1 MTRLLGLIV
10 ILALAAG
17 AGTLGYRFLQSHFAA
32 DVYLEQLEELQQE
45 HTQVLGEYN
54 KAVTRTAV
62 TELVVARP
70 DVTVNVRTADGRVES
85 HPVQANLD
93 YPIYVDYVLVDGRLL
108 IRRVFDSQ
116 TKPDDGT
123 VIDSDLINI
132 DWNDPAVK
140 SGKAA
145 YRQLSDGR
153 WIITVSGDG
162 SLSLGKVPDEVE
174 VELIRAPEVS
184 EFDPVAEAKAEIN
197 RIGPMEVFGR
207 LFGRTVD

>member
-1 MTRLLGLIV
+1 MTRKISLLVMLTLI
-10 ILALAAG
+10 AG
-17 AGTLGYRFLQSHFAA
+17 AGTLGYQFLQSHFAA
-32 DVYLEQLEELQQE
+32 DVYLERLEELQKD
-45 HTQVLGEYN
+45 HTQLTGEYN

-62 TELVVARP
+62 TELVVAKP
-70 DVTVNVRTADGRVES
+70 NLTVNVRTADGRVDP

-140 SGKAA
+140 NGQTV

-153 WIITVSGDG
+153 WIVTVSGDG
-162 SLSLGKVPDEVE
+162 ALALGKVPAEAE
-174 VELIRAPEVS
+174 VELIRAPEVGT
-184 EFDPVAEAKAEIN
+184 FDPVAEAKATVN
-197 RIGPMEVFGR
+197 RIGPLEVFAK
-207 LFGRTVD
+207 LFGREAQ